1 MKSIAGQSPAGKVMD
16 EAIELDIEGCS
27 PFPEHSMFIDED
39 SPHLLEEIKLAAA
52 EGAAIVLV
60 AADCSTEILMPQN
73 GSPAQ

>member
-16 EAIELDIEGCS
+16 EAIELNLKGRS

-39 SPHLLEEIKLAAA
+39 SPSLLKEIKMAAA

-60 AADCSTEILMPQN
+60 AADCSTEILIPQN
-73 GSPAQ
+73 GSSAD